1 MPRIQLP
8 TDERIPEASRAAVD
22 GIRTQLG
29 FLPNVVKLMSVSPAV
44 LNGWLGLQAALSGRL
59 DRKTR
64 EAIAL
69 VVSEVNG
76 CAYCLATHSRAATS
90 GATPPDE
97 IERNRAG
104 TSSDAAVAAAAKFA
118 GRLIE
123 ERGHV
128 ADDDVKALRA
138 AGYSDAQTLEIVAF
152 AIQFMFTN
160 FVNTVAGTEM
170 DFPNFHSDHAD

>member
-8 TDERIPEASRAAVD
+8 TDQRIPEASRAVVD

-29 FLPNVVKLMSVSPAV
+29 FLPNVVKLMSVSPAA
-44 LNGWLGLQAALSGRL
+44 LNGWLGLQAALAGRL
-59 DRKTR
+59 DRTTR

-76 CAYCLATHSRAATS
+76 CAYCLATHSRAAT
-90 GATPPDE
+90 PPDE

-104 TSSDAAVAAAAKFA
+104 TSSGAAVAAAANFA

-128 ADDDVKALRA
+128 ADDDVNALRS
-138 AGYSDAQTLEIVAF
+138 AGCDDAQILEIVAF
-152 AIQFMFTN
+152 AIQFMFAN

-170 DFPNFHSDHAD
+170 DFPNFHSDQAD